1 MPVMKKYLLIILL
14 LTPLSACA
22 QQDTYFEGFCKAF
35 DAFRSVFNTCRA
47 SLASP
52 SGTNSNSFSGITQQY
67 HTLLKIYDEVSFK
80 YRYDEVF
87 THTALP
93 EYLRVLE
100 EVELLLE
107 TDAPLRSLKDM
118 VRTMVRIEREGFPR
132 TDREVEESI
141 RLLHFAEV
149 YRPDFFTGTLEGML
163 LKKQIT
169 GLEAYIFR
177 KYFAKAIATF
187 KTAPATDS
195 LRTQARRVKELAESS
210 ACVPCRD
217 SLSTA
222 LLDFYYRMNGF

>member
-1 MPVMKKYLLIILL
+1 LL
-14 LTPLSACA
+14 LTSLSAFA
-22 QQDTYFEGFCKAF
+22 QQDAYFEGFCKAF
-35 DAFRSVFNTCRA
+35 DAFRSFFNTYCA
-47 SLASP
+47 SSSSR
-52 SGTNSNSFSGITQQY
+52 SGTNSYSFSGLTQQY

-80 YRYDEVF
+80 YRHDDMF
-87 THTALP
+87 DQTLRP
-93 EYLRVLE
+93 GYLSVLE

-141 RLLHFAEV
+141 RLLRFAKV
-149 YRPDFFTGTLEGML
+149 YRPDFFKSTLEGML
-163 LKKQIT
+163 LKKQIA

-195 LRTQARRVKELAESS
+195 LRAQARNVKALAESS
-210 ACVPCRD
+210 SCVSCRD
-217 SLSTA
+217 SLSTV
-222 LLDFYYRMNGF
+222 LLDFYYRMNTP